1 MLGRKGA
8 GKTAVFLHLSRKPDI
23 FNENDIVLSLS
34 LTNYSWNAHGLLK
47 RDEKADSL
55 SYRDSWRFVILV
67 EVISALSQYYE
78 QRGNRIPQEIRDSN
92 KVLEKLFSKPVPT
105 WTDILGEKLYKLSTL
120 KLPSGGFT
128 SDAEISL
135 DGGGNI
141 L

>member
-92 KVLEKLFSKPVPT
+92 KVLEKLF
-105 WTDILGEKLYKLSTL
+105 LSRYQHGQTY
-120 KLPSGGFT
+120 
-128 SDAEISL
+128 
-135 DGGGNI
+135 
-141 L
+141 